1 MNDIKSNLLDSKH
14 WIRLAFMLIY
24 LFLLSVL
31 FFPILLV
38 LVVLQ
43 FICALITG
51 RDNDNLRK
59 ASEVFC
65 EFLNQVIRY
74 LTYSSD
80 DKPWPFNDVS
90 MDAID
95 QLGD

>member
-1 MNDIKSNLLDSKH
+1 MNDIKTNLLDSKH

-31 FFPILLV
+31 FFPILIV
-38 LVVLQ
+38 LVALQ

-51 RDNDNLRK
+51 NDNDNLRK

-65 EFLNQVIRY
+65 EFLNQVIRF
-74 LTYSSD
+74 LTYNSNE
-80 DKPWPFNDVS
+80 KPWPFNDVPTNT
-90 MDAID
+90 IN
-95 QLGD
+95 QLED